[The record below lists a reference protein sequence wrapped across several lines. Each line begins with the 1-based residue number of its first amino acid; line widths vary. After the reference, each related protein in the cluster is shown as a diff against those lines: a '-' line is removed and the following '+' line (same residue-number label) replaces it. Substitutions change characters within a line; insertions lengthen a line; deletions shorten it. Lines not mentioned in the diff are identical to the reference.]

1 MNNEVDKE
9 MKRCLLLL
17 VCAVLVFALGWFFI
31 RCSTV
36 GIMSFKSRGIYPV
49 EKLDSI
55 CEANS
60 IPRNLELWRQ
70 TNFQLDDGMIL
81 RRYTFI
87 ETLSGDS
94 IKESIFTI
102 DLFDS
107 TMVFHHKQVK

>member
-60 IPRNLELWRQ
+60 IPRDLELWRQ
-70 TNFQLDDGMIL
+70 TNFQLDDGTIL

-87 ETLSGDS
+87 ETLWETPSRSRYLRLICLIQRWSS
-94 IKESIFTI
+94 IINR
-102 DLFDS
+102 
-107 TMVFHHKQVK
+107 

>member
-9 MKRCLLLL
+9 MKRGLLPL
-17 VCAVLVFALGWFFI
+17 VCAVLVFALGWLLI

-55 CEANS
+55 CKANS
-60 IPRNLELWRQ
+60 IPRDLELWRQ
-70 TNFQLDDGMIL
+70 TNFQLDDGTIL

-94 IKESIFTI
+94 IKESVFTI

>member
-9 MKRCLLLL
+9 MKRGLLSL
-17 VCAVLVFALGWFFI
+17 VCAVLVFALGWLFI

-60 IPRNLELWRQ
+60 IPRELELWRQ
-70 TNFQLDDGMIL
+70 TNFQLDDGTTL